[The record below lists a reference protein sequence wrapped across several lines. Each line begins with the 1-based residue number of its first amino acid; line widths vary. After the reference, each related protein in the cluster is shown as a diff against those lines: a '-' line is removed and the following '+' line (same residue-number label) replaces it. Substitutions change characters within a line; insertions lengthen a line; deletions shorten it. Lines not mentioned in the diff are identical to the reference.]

1 MIALAGCFA
10 LSVLHGSA
18 TSAILAASLFGACVG
33 FLMFYLPTSLNRRLR
48 TFMGDGGSTLL
59 RFRPACNALL
69 LEQPLRTDITPVLI
83 LWLVPIPIF
92 ELFSTTIR
100 RLLRGTPAMSADSGH
115 AHYRLLAAGFS
126 VRLIFVIYVLMST
139 AAAWFGIA
147 AFQGGMSEP
156 ILFGL
161 FVATFFVWLAFIRLA
176 PAIGAVLPL
185 VLRRDVEN
193 LPH

>member
-1 MIALAGCFA
+1 
-10 LSVLHGSA
+10 
-18 TSAILAASLFGACVG
+18 
-33 FLMFYLPTSLNRRLR
+33 
-48 TFMGDGGSTLL
+48 
-59 RFRPACNALL
+59 
-69 LEQPLRTDITPVLI
+69 
-83 LWLVPIPIF
+83 
-92 ELFSTTIR
+92 
-100 RLLRGTPAMSADSGH
+100 MSADSGH